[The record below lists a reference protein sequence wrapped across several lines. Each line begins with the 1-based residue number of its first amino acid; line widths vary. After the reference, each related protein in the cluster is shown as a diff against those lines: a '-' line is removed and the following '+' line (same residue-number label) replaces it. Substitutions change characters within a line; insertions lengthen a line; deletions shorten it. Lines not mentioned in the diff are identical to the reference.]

1 MINAP
6 STISY
11 NYPTA
16 YLHQNKNTQYQSTSV
31 AEAPKYDVNI
41 YPQTTSIY
49 KDNISSTTPELIH
62 TSWFYVNDVHGKM
75 TKMERIYNVAQEFVS
90 TPSQKVFPNF
100 FSNSTDKVSK
110 FKVNSGD
117 ILIGANSNNNKV
129 ASEFLRWCRFDA
141 GIPGNHEFDV
151 PDPSNLASLIKD
163 TDTTCLAANIIVKS
177 GSPLEGRFESS
188 KIIERDGELYG
199 FIGISP
205 SDMTERV
212 KMNPSMADIEV
223 LSVDD
228 TIKKVQSEVA
238 KLKQQGINKIIL
250 LSHSGLPNDKKIIEE
265 VNGIDI
271 IFSAHTH
278 DLIKDIKEGE
288 NLFYSKNG
296 EPIVITQAGK
306 DGENAGILNVDFDKN
321 GIIKKVQNNII
332 DINNYNRPLYVKDS
346 VEKIIGKPEIVAVV
360 KSAAPA
366 PKNRLLEDNPH
377 GNLIADAMRYE
388 LGTDIGLLNAGNIRG
403 HFSEGKVD
411 TRLVADITPFED
423 NMMILNLS
431 EKQIIDAIKVG
442 VEALKNG
449 TKPGIM
455 LVSGM
460 KYTCD
465 KNGNLLSAEFIDK
478 DNKSHPIDV
487 NNPSQTKK
495 YTVATDD
502 FIATGGDN
510 YFPTNPNPDY
520 VVQTFNVDKNKLAC
534 DYLKKFKEPIE
545 IKSDGRIQII
555 D

>member
-11 NYPTA
+11 NYPTS
-16 YLHQNKNTQYQSTSV
+16 YLHQKQYTPSVNIQKTDTQNN
-31 AEAPKYDVNI
+31 YDVTI
-41 YPQTTSIY
+41 YPAQT
-49 KDNISSTTPELIH
+49 SSVYYDLQPNELTH
-62 TSWFYVNDVHGKM
+62 TSWLYVNDVHGKM
-75 TKMERIYNVAQEFVS
+75 TKMERIVNVVKEFVT
-90 TPSQKVFPNF
+90 TPSETVFPSF
-100 FSNSTDKVSK
+100 FTNSTGKISK

-129 ASEFLRWCRFDA
+129 ASEFLRWCQFDA

-151 PDPSNLASLIKD
+151 PDPSNLAQLIKD
-163 TDTTCLAANIIVKS
+163 TNSTFLATNIKVKS

-188 KIIERDGELYG
+188 KILERDGELYG

-223 LSVDD
+223 LNVDD
-228 TIKKVQSEVA
+228 TVKAVQNEVA
-238 KLKQQGINKIIL
+238 KLQQQGINKIIL
-250 LSHSGLPNDKKIIEE
+250 LSHSGLPNDKRIVAE
-265 VNGIDI
+265 VNGIDL

-288 NLFYSKNG
+288 NLFYSKSG

-306 DGENAGILNVDFDKN
+306 DGEHAGILNVDFDKN
-321 GIIKKVQNNII
+321 GVIKKVQNNII
-332 DINNYNRPLYVKDS
+332 DINNYNRPLYIKDS
-346 VEKIIGKPEIVAVV
+346 VEKIIGKPEIVATV
-360 KSAAPA
+360 KYACPP

-377 GNLIADAMRYE
+377 GNLIADAMRNE
-388 LGTDIGLLNAGNIRG
+388 LGTDIALLNAGNIRG
-403 HFSEGKVD
+403 YFSEGKVD
-411 TRLVADITPFED
+411 TRLVADISPFED
-423 NMMILNLS
+423 NMMVLELT
-431 EKQIIDAIKVG
+431 EKQIIDALKVG
-442 VEALKNG
+442 VNALKNE

-465 KNGNLLSAEFIDK
+465 KKGNLLSAEYIDK
-478 DNKSHPIDV
+478 NNQSHKIDV
-487 NNPSQTKK
+487 NNPSETKK

-520 VVQTFNVDKNKLAC
+520 VVQTFYLDKNKLAC
-534 DYLKKFKEPIE
+534 DYLKKINEPIE
-545 IKSDGRIQII
+545 IKSDGRVNII